1 MTLQDDQTNLLCSW
15 DSAVCVGKE
24 SDYKTL
30 QSCSEP
36 SPEPEGWPD
45 TAAAPGTEVEGK
57 GGSGAWTTPEG
68 PHLTNTQINFPLRGT
83 AGSWQALPRPTSLLR
98 DSRAKGLSGHISS
111 IPMTITIRHISTTQ
125 EEAPAFI
132 FCIIN
137 LCDLPVASGRA
148 SPCSAY
154 PPLSPCCPSV

>member
-15 DSAVCVGKE
+15 DSAVCGGEE

-30 QSCSEP
+30 WSCSEP
-36 SPEPEGWPD
+36 CPEPEGWPD
-45 TAAAPGTEVEGK
+45 TAAAPGTEVEAK
-57 GGSGAWTTPEG
+57 GGSGAWTIPEG
-68 PHLTNTQINFPLRGT
+68 PRLTNTQTNFPLRGT
-83 AGSWQALPRPTSLLR
+83 AGSWQALPCPTSLLR
-98 DSRAKGLSGHISS
+98 DSRTKGLSGHISS
-111 IPMTITIRHISTTQ
+111 SLMTVTIRHISTTQ

-132 FCIIN
+132 FYIVN

-148 SPCSAY
+148 SPCSAC